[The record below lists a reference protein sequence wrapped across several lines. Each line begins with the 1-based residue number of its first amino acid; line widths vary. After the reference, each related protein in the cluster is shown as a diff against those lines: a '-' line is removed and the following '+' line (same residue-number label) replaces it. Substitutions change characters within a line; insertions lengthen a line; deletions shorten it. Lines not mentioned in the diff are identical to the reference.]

1 MNSND
6 IIFELAEDVEM
17 EYLVQFFYPATGV
30 DRCIIPRG
38 TSFKPQGKM
47 RDDALYINMVNEN
60 DELME
65 KMSAQVKEGKYG
77 RIFDKLAGFS
87 FFITREQI
95 KTLPLLFH
103 NGKAEDL
110 IALIEQPYW
119 ENDTSDS

>member
-1 MNSND
+1 
-6 IIFELAEDVEM
+6 
-17 EYLVQFFYPATGV
+17 
-30 DRCIIPRG
+30 
-38 TSFKPQGKM
+38 M

-110 IALIEQPYW
+110 IALIEQPCW
-119 ENDTSDS
+119 ENDTSDL